1 MTRRQLEAI
10 EWLERVGK
18 ATPKVVRASGFAQRT
33 FDSLADDGFIR
44 REYMPR
50 TVGGPFPV
58 YRPLVNR

>member
-1 MTRRQLEAI
+1 
-10 EWLERVGK
+10 
-18 ATPKVVRASGFAQRT
+18 VVRASGFAQRT